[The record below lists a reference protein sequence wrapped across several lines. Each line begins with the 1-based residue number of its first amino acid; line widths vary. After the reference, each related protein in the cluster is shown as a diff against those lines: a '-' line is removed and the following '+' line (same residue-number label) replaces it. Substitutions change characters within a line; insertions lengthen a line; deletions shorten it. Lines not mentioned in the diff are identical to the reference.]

1 MTCGR
6 FFFRILQ
13 RARPL
18 LLSAVTAA
26 ALAQVQTPSAAKFR
40 VAGIVI
46 SSGDGIP
53 LSRARVYLVDVKNQ
67 QNQISIVTGDEG
79 RFEFANVPA
88 GKYSLRGAKR
98 GYISGFYEQH
108 EQFSTAIVTGAGLAT
123 ENLKLRL
130 IPATTLT
137 GHVFDESGEA
147 VRDAA
152 VTLWRDDHSSGL
164 GRTVRF
170 RSEQTDDQG
179 SFEFPPLDAGT
190 YFLSVEGKPWY
201 AVHPPAVHRSPAD
214 ATGSFDRNLDVVY
227 PVTYYSG
234 ATEVEDA
241 SPIVVRGGEHL
252 DFDLH
257 LAPLSALHV
266 FVNVARPQPGQ
277 AFQIPV
283 LQKHDFDGR
292 RLGDQTPGDFSAPGV
307 VEFSVAPGKYELM
320 VPQNGGAPFRTSEVE
335 ISEDNQTLDTSSAQ
349 AVSSVVA
356 KVERLGE
363 TGAAPPL
370 VFALRDRENRV
381 VARSGMN
388 QAGEVSFAN
397 LFPGSY
403 EVLAGSSSRA
413 YSVVGMTEGGEKIRG
428 RRFTLPAGTNLALTL
443 SVAGGVTDVNGVA
456 QRAGKGAAGA
466 MIVLIPKNPET
477 NRDLF
482 RRDQSDLDGT
492 FTFHSVIPGAY
503 TVIAIENGW
512 DLDWSKP
519 AVIAHYGAHGQ
530 KLMVGG
536 SQTIQLLSPVKIQP
550 K

>member
-1 MTCGR
+1 
-6 FFFRILQ
+6 
-13 RARPL
+13 
-18 LLSAVTAA
+18 
-26 ALAQVQTPSAAKFR
+26 
-40 VAGIVI
+40 
-46 SSGDGIP
+46 
-53 LSRARVYLVDVKNQ
+53 
-67 QNQISIVTGDEG
+67 
-79 RFEFANVPA
+79 
-88 GKYSLRGAKR
+88 
-98 GYISGFYEQH
+98 
-108 EQFSTAIVTGAGLAT
+108 
-123 ENLKLRL
+123 
-130 IPATTLT
+130 
-137 GHVFDESGEA
+137 
-147 VRDAA
+147 
-152 VTLWRDDHSSGL
+152 
-164 GRTVRF
+164 
-170 RSEQTDDQG
+170 
-179 SFEFPPLDAGT
+179 
-190 YFLSVEGKPWY
+190 VEGKPWY

-214 ATGSFDRNLDVVY
+214 AAGSFDRNLDVVY

-252 DFDLH
+252 NFDLH
-257 LAPLSALHV
+257 LAPLPALHV
-266 FVNVARPQPGQ
+266 FVNVARPQPGH

-320 VPQNGGAPFRTSEVE
+320 VPQNGGAPFLTSEVE
-335 ISEDNQTLDTSSAQ
+335 ISEDNQKLDTSSAQ

-363 TGAAPPL
+363 TGAASPT

-388 QAGEVSFAN
+388 QAGEMSFAN

-413 YSVVGMTEGGEKIRG
+413 YSVVGITAGGEKIRG

-466 MIVLIPKNPET
+466 MIVLIPKNPEA

-492 FTFHSVIPGAY
+492 FVFHSVIPGAY

-536 SQTIQLLSPVKIQP
+536 SQTIQLPSPVEIQP